1 MSAHVPNPPP
11 THRAT
16 PGKPYALLALLQV
29 HWFIRLRWLFAAGA
43 LTALAAERFIVP
55 TARRPAA
62 LLAVVLAVAA
72 INVVWV
78 LVARLLRPR
87 LEDPGADQRVA
98 IRHGQL
104 FVGAQ
109 IAIDL
114 LLLTWI
120 LALTGGVENP
130 MALFYLFHMAIS
142 GLLLR
147 TWQAALQGLWAV
159 LLYSAMAVAQ
169 AGGWLTYYPFMAQL
183 PRTGLFTVP
192 TYVALVITV
201 NALAVLGTL
210 YFTDRIGRVLNRRED
225 VLIRTNVALEQARQA
240 IQLLQ
245 ERRSHF
251 MQTAARQLRQ
261 PLETVRTLAKLVC
274 DGTVRDPPSVRG
286 TCDRIAEQC
295 RAGVNQVAALLTL
308 TRVQDADSRR
318 QRDARADVS
327 RIVRELCAKHA
338 PIASAKGVTLK
349 CVGSTEGGLTAQVQP
364 PDLCDC
370 LGHLIENALKYTPAG
385 GHVEVR
391 VLRGAAGPP
400 CDARALGAGRV
411 ASPRVEDFI
420 HVAVADTG
428 IGFGEDVDARG
439 MAATGSGSLFDAFR
453 RGDEALAAGIPGS
466 GLGLTIVRAVV
477 EQAGG
482 YIHVESRPGQGATLT
497 VSLPAAPDNPQ
508 PP

>member
-1 MSAHVPNPPP
+1 MSNQVFDPPP
-11 THRAT
+11 AHRAT

-55 TARRPAA
+55 TGRRPGA

-78 LVARLLRPR
+78 LVARLLRPQ
-87 LEDPGADQRVA
+87 LEDPHADQRAA

-104 FVGAQ
+104 FVSAQ
-109 IAIDL
+109 IALDL

-147 TWQAALQGLWAV
+147 TWQAVLQGLWAV
-159 LLYSAMAVAQ
+159 LLYTAMAIAQ
-169 AGGWLTYYPFMAQL
+169 AGGWLTYYPFMSQL
-183 PRTGLFTVP
+183 PRTGLFEVP

-225 VLIRTNVALEQARQA
+225 VLIRTNAALEQARQA
-240 IQLLQ
+240 IQDLQ
-245 ERRSHF
+245 ERRSRF
-251 MQTAARQLRQ
+251 MQTAAHRLRQ
-261 PLETVRTLAKLVC
+261 PLETVQTLAGLVHE
-274 DGTVRDPPSVRG
+274 GTVRDPPSIRG
-286 TCDRIAEQC
+286 TCDRIAAQC
-295 RAGVNQVAALLTL
+295 RAGVSQVAALLTL
-308 TRVQDADSRR
+308 TRIQDADPRR
-318 QRDARADVS
+318 HRDARADVL
-327 RIVRELCAKHA
+327 RIVNDLCVKHA
-338 PIASAKGVTLK
+338 SAASAKGVMLE
-349 CVGSTEGGLTAQVQP
+349 CAGAAEPGLTAQVQP
-364 PDLCDC
+364 LDLCDC

-385 GHVEVR
+385 GRVEVR

-400 CDARALGAGRV
+400 CDARALAARQV

-428 IGFGEDVDARG
+428 IGFGEDVDSRG
-439 MAATGSGSLFDAFR
+439 AFTADSGSLFDAFR

-482 YIHVESRPGQGATLT
+482 YIHVESRPGQGSTFT
-497 VSLPAAPDNPQ
+497 VSLPAAPASPQ
-508 PP
+508 SP